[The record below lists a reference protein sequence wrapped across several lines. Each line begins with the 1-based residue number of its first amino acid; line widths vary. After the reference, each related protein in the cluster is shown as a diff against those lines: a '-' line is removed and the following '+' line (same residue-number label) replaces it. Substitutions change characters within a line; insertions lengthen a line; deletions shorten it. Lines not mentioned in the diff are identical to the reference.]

1 MKRGY
6 IYTLDVAIAILIII
20 IGIISF
26 VSIYAFDPDTEATQ
40 RFTTELLA
48 TLDTIPLTSL
58 CDTIAI
64 GDCECSYPTVQSM
77 CSAGKLRMDQSI
89 LSGFGELYYRGEREA
104 IESIVNEVLV
114 DVDLVPPQYGF
125 RLFLEDG
132 GVQHQIYPL
141 VEVSP

>member
-48 TLDTIPLTSL
+48 TLDTIPLASL
-58 CDTIAI
+58 CDDVLMCT
-64 GDCECSYPTVQSM
+64 CSYDTVARM
-77 CSAGKLRMDQSI
+77 CGDGKLRMDQSI

-104 IESIVNEVLV
+104 LESIVNEVLV

-141 VEVSP
+141 VEVSI

>member
-1 MKRGY
+1 MHMKRGY

-48 TLDTIPLTSL
+48 TLDTIQLASL
-58 CDTIAI
+58 CDDPLAC
-64 GDCECSYPTVQSM
+64 DCGYDTVRDM
-77 CSAGKLRMDQSI
+77 CFEGNIRMDQSI

-104 IESIVNEVLV
+104 IERIVDEVLV

-125 RLFLEDG
+125 KLHLEDDG
-132 GVQHQIYPL
+132 EIHQLYPL
-141 VEVSP
+141 IEVI